1 MNKSFFCLRNK
12 HIDNGDDDDAVQMVN
27 DYEFFFFAQFNSSF
41 IFAIAA
47 CIVVQCCI
55 HRHFVSRETVY
66 SKLTWIKI
74 FVFDFG
80 LTWLDLIIINII
92 MVRYIHY
99 SSFHSKFVDFFHH
112 WLYTFV
118 LSFVVVVVAFTIG
131 IIIIIMRF
139 HWDLIVCVCVSVCYS
154 ILVYFTMID
163 IQFNIVRLD
172 SVENKTPIFTRNL
185 SFGIYLFFSLLSSG
199 AFIGISSMNL
209 RIFDHHHHHQHGRE
223 RSRLKLLI
231 WCYDVEKLTK
241 SANQLDNS
249 NPIQC
254 CCCFFFLKHYFS
266 MIYFLTFSFAFPC
279 VWVSV
284 WKRPFIYLK
293 NFSFHSHCLLTCS
306 VRRLQNTKFFFSPIF
321 YCLILTMT
329 GLLWIT

>member
-1 MNKSFFCLRNK
+1 
-12 HIDNGDDDDAVQMVN
+12 
-27 DYEFFFFAQFNSSF
+27 
-41 IFAIAA
+41 
-47 CIVVQCCI
+47 
-55 HRHFVSRETVY
+55 
-66 SKLTWIKI
+66 
-74 FVFDFG
+74 
-80 LTWLDLIIINII
+80 

-279 VWVSV
+279 VWVFA
-284 WKRPFIYLK
+284 RFDAYRI
-293 NFSFHSHCLLTCS
+293 
-306 VRRLQNTKFFFSPIF
+306 QNFFFHPFFIASSW
-321 YCLILTMT
+321 
-329 GLLWIT
+329 LWLVYFG

>member
-1 MNKSFFCLRNK
+1 MVMMMMLFKWWTIMN
-12 HIDNGDDDDAVQMVN
+12 
-27 DYEFFFFAQFNSSF
+27 FFFFAQFNSSF

-254 CCCFFFLKHYFS
+254 CCCFFSWNIIFRWFIFWLSRLLSPVCEYLCEKGHLFISKIFLFILIVYLLARFDAYRIQNFFFHPFFIAS
-266 MIYFLTFSFAFPC
+266 SWLRLIYF
-279 VWVSV
+279 
-284 WKRPFIYLK
+284 
-293 NFSFHSHCLLTCS
+293 
-306 VRRLQNTKFFFSPIF
+306 
-321 YCLILTMT
+321 
-329 GLLWIT
+329 G